1 MSTLVCSPAEQI
13 RLRTTALVT
22 DLRARRAHHL
32 RPSPPTPFRHPDK
45 LLKTSIVYPE
55 CAVMC
60 TAISRSAPY
69 NIRETIGTRDPTT
82 FDRTVRS
89 ENIQKFY
96 L

>member
-45 LLKTSIVYPE
+45 LLKTSIVYPGRV
-55 CAVMC
+55 VMC
-60 TAISRSAPY
+60 TAISQSALY
-69 NIRETIGTRDPTT
+69 NIRETIGTRDQTT
-82 FDRTVRS
+82 FHRTTCP
-89 ENIQKFY
+89 ENI
-96 L
+96 